1 MSQTPPRGKRR
12 RTQESDTEGG
22 GTVAEARR
30 DAGNTKANTNHP
42 RKQPAS
48 EDVNG
53 NPESMDDAEKRYRAW
68 RKRGSPH
75 DAFCFICK
83 RETDLLDCY
92 TCRRSYHQQCL
103 DQPLDHF
110 YHSNNFF
117 CRVCVNR
124 QWHEHLPPPSPPPSP
139 PLERQRV
146 ALPSHRPSAQPS
158 AEVQMPPISPT
169 PAATPN
175 QNAQSSGQTSFT
187 WLSQNQFTAPL
198 TRSSTIASPRTS
210 TPMSGVI
217 NLSGPGRSSVSGPR
231 GPRSRFSTLS
241 PEVDDAVS
249 LLLRE
254 LEYLG
259 DARQKISQLEDV
271 IVRLQQD
278 VRINENALILA
289 QRNAASSNQRTSEAL
304 RVENDRL
311 KKEVDDLSRLLADE
325 KSRSQSYKADAEHW
339 RTQASSKQ
347 AELEELRGKL
357 KNLLGG

>member
-1 MSQTPPRGKRR
+1 MSPTPPRGKRR
-12 RTQESDTEGG
+12 RTEESDTEGS
-22 GTVAEARR
+22 GTVADAGR
-30 DAGNTKANTNHP
+30 DAGNTKANTSIP
-42 RKQPAS
+42 RPQPMS

-53 NPESMDDAEKRYRAW
+53 NPESMDEAEKRYRAW
-68 RKRGSPH
+68 RKKGSPH
-75 DAFCFICK
+75 DPFCFICK
-83 RETDLLDCY
+83 QETDLLDCY
-92 TCRRSYHQQCL
+92 TCRRSYHQRCL
-103 DQPLDHF
+103 DRPLEHF
-110 YHSNNFF
+110 NRSNNFF

-146 ALPSHRPSAQPS
+146 ALPSHRPSVQPG
-158 AEVQMPPISPT
+158 AEVRLPSISPA
-169 PAATPN
+169 PAATTS

-198 TRSSTIASPRTS
+198 TRSSTTASPRTA
-210 TPMSGVI
+210 TPLSGVI
-217 NLSGPGRSSVSGPR
+217 NLSGPGRSIVSGPR

-241 PEVDDAVS
+241 AEVDDAVS

-289 QRNAASSNQRTSEAL
+289 QRNAASSSQRGSEAL
-304 RVENDRL
+304 RMENERL
-311 KKEVDDLSRLLADE
+311 KKEMDDLNRLLADE
-325 KSRSQSYKADAEHW
+325 KSRSQFYKADAEHW
-339 RTQASSKQ
+339 RSQASSKQ

-357 KNLLGG
+357 KGLLGG

>member
-1 MSQTPPRGKRR
+1 M
-12 RTQESDTEGG
+12 
-22 GTVAEARR
+22 
-30 DAGNTKANTNHP
+30 
-42 RKQPAS
+42 
-48 EDVNG
+48 
-53 NPESMDDAEKRYRAW
+53 
-68 RKRGSPH
+68 
-75 DAFCFICK
+75 
-83 RETDLLDCY
+83 DLLDCY
-92 TCRRSYHQQCL
+92 TCRRSYHQRCL
-103 DQPLDHF
+103 DQPLDQF

-139 PLERQRV
+139 PLERPRV
-146 ALPSHRPSAQPS
+146 ALPSHRPSVQPG
-158 AEVQMPPISPT
+158 AEVQLPSSSPA
-169 PAATPN
+169 PAAMTPN
-175 QNAQSSGQTSFT
+175 QNAQHTGQTSFT

-198 TRSSTIASPRTS
+198 TRSSTIPSPRTS
-210 TPMSGVI
+210 TPMSSVI
-217 NLSGPGRSSVSGPR
+217 NLSGPGRSIASGPR

-289 QRNAASSNQRTSEAL
+289 QRNAASSNQRSSEAL
-304 RVENDRL
+304 RAENERL
-311 KKEVDDLSRLLADE
+311 KKEVDGMGRLLADE

-339 RTQASSKQ
+339 RSQASSKQ
-347 AELEELRGKL
+347 AELEELKGKL
-357 KNLLGG
+357 KSLLGG